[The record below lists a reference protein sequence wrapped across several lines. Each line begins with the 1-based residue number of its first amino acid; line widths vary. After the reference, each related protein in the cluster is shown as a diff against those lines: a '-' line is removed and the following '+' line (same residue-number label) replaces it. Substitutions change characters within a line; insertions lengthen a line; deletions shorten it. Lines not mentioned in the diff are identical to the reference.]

1 MTIYSGVRVENIN
14 TVKDL
19 YIIERHAKRLDSSK
33 DRVDKSKTKS
43 NYLYSD
49 YSDRKGSL
57 NITDNFK
64 ELLDSGVKTYG
75 KSRVG
80 LHLIVSISKEWIEE
94 TGDIHNPRNPRNIKA
109 MSGAIA
115 WAHEKFGEN
124 SILHA
129 RMDFDEEGGG
139 NIDLVLT
146 PIHEITQRNTR
157 KRVISPSKS
166 LAKIKK
172 EYPKGKKEFVCL
184 QDSWN
189 EFCKKN
195 IDEKIERGIPKEIT
209 KIEHVHHKLLNDIT
223 KEIRENMK
231 DDLNN
236 SKLKKIIT
244 QIDVCKELITKDKEK
259 EEKKRFNSYKKKFLN
274 HHNKVVNDFK
284 DEIDIKQKTIN
295 SQQKQMTNTILENT
309 KLKDDYE
316 KINQKLQEKD
326 KILNQ
331 VKEYIRNLSNV
342 PKLVLKLLEIDG
354 NQRAERS
361 AGRQFKGQNG
371 P

>member
-14 TVKDL
+14 TTKDL
-19 YIIERHAKRLDSSK
+19 YRIERHAKRLDSSI

-80 LHLIVSISKEWIEE
+80 LHLIVSISKEFIAES
-94 TGDIHNPRNPRNIKA
+94 GDIHDPKNPKNIKA

-115 WAHEKFGEN
+115 WAHKEFGEN

-172 EYPKGKKEFVCL
+172 GYPKGKKEFVCL
-184 QDSWN
+184 QDSWAD
-189 EFCKKN
+189 FCKKN
-195 IDEKIERGIPKEIT
+195 IDERIERGIPKEIT
-209 KIEHVHHKLLNDIT
+209 KLEHVHHKLLNDISN
-223 KEIRENMK
+223 EIRENMK

-244 QIDVCKELITKDKEK
+244 QIDVCKEMITKDREK
-259 EEKKRFNSYKKKFLN
+259 EEKKRFNSYKKKLLK
-274 HHNKVVNDFK
+274 HHTNIVNDFK
-284 DEIDIKQKTIN
+284 DDIKTKQNTIN
-295 SQQKQMTNTILENT
+295 LQQKQLTNTILENT
-309 KLKDDYE
+309 KLKDEVVKLNE
-316 KINQKLQEKD
+316 KVKD
-326 KILNQ
+326 KDNTLELL
-331 VKEYIRNLSNV
+331 KEYIRTIKNIPNNIKKILFIHNNNNNNKINLNM
-342 PKLVLKLLEIDG
+342 
-354 NQRAERS
+354 
-361 AGRQFKGQNG
+361 
-371 P
+371 